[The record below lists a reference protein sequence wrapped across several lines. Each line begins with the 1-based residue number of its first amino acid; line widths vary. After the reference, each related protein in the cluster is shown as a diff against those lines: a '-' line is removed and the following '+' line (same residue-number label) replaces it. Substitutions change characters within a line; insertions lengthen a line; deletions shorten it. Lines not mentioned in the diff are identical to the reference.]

1 MSDDEDYANNANSTG
16 AANRADNEQ
25 DRERPPLLGTEMR
38 EATLPDGS
46 QAVVVVQ
53 AGTSQDE
60 VDAKAARLRRG
71 APEAK

>member
-1 MSDDEDYANNANSTG
+1 MSDDEHYENNANSAGTAND
-16 AANRADNEQ
+16 AANEQ
-25 DRERPPLLGTEMR
+25 DRVRPPLLGTEMR

-46 QAVVVVQ
+46 QAVVVVR

-60 VDAKAARLRRG
+60 VDEQAARLRRG